1 MDSNALKSP
10 EVEKFVV
17 ALEEAARANS
27 SAESIRFIEPA
38 SGTLSRALANRSHLI
53 FGRRGSGKTSLL
65 LKTRAEMLVQRRP
78 NAYIDMEKFKG
89 HTYPDV
95 LISVLIETFENIRS
109 WLDEGAIAPAS
120 KKSFWHR
127 MRVLPSR
134 SPLQRTGAARLSS
147 DLASH
152 IAELEAL
159 LYAQDDAE
167 IETLHSKE
175 FSGATGSKVKAR
187 AGAHGLGAGFEGE
200 SNRTSSTGEQETEK
214 TRRSKVEFLQRRVM
228 LYQKTLREVVGL
240 SGNNGFIML
249 DDLYYIRRNNQ
260 ADVLDYFHR
269 LFKGTGLWI
278 KVGTIRHRSSWY
290 RHGDPPVGV
299 KLGDDIEEI
308 DLDLSLEKY
317 RTAKQFLLRV
327 AGSVGDE
334 CKVKVNQ
341 LLTRDARDR
350 LVLASGG
357 VARDFLSIMRKAI
370 AFAQEQS
377 ASKVGAIS
385 VNQAAGELESS
396 KRDEFSRD
404 AVDGQQK
411 LQEEFDRVS
420 QFCLIRQKT
429 NCFLVEKDY
438 TDDPAYHAVRELVDL
453 RLIHAVASRI
463 TVRTRPGRI
472 YEAYMIDI
480 SQYTGERKRR
490 NLKIIEFWKP
500 EGKDELRLASR
511 IYAEKAGIA
520 EEDI

>member
-1 MDSNALKSP
+1 MDNNALKSH
-10 EVEKFVV
+10 EVAEFVV
-17 ALEEAARANS
+17 ALEEAGRADT

-38 SGTLSRALANRSHLI
+38 AGTLSRALANRSHLV

-65 LKTRAEMLVQRRP
+65 LKTRAEMLEQRRP

-95 LISVLIETFENIRS
+95 LISVLIETFENIRG

-120 KKSFWHR
+120 KKSFWRR

-134 SPLQRTGAARLSS
+134 SPLKRTEAARLSS

-152 IAELEAL
+152 ITELEAL

-167 IETLHSKE
+167 IETLRRQE
-175 FSGATGSKVKAR
+175 FADTGGSRVN
-187 AGAHGLGAGFEGE
+187 AGIEAHGLNAAF
-200 SNRTSSTGEQETEK
+200 NRENSQTSTAAAQEMEK
-214 TRRSKVEFLQRRVM
+214 TRRSKIDFLHRRVII
-228 LYQKTLREVVGL
+228 YQKTLREVVAL

-249 DDLYYIRRNNQ
+249 DDLYYIRRSNQ

-269 LFKGTGLWI
+269 LFKGTGLWL

-290 RHGDPPVGV
+290 RHGDPPMGV

-317 RTAKQFLLRV
+317 RTAKVFLLKV
-327 AGSVGDE
+327 AESVGDE
-334 CKVKVNQ
+334 CQVKVPQ

-370 AFAQEQS
+370 AFAQEQG
-377 ASKVGAIS
+377 AAKVGATS
-385 VNQAAGELESS
+385 VNQAAGEHESS

-404 AVDGQQK
+404 AIDSQQK
-411 LQEEFDRVS
+411 LQQEFDSVS

-429 NCFLVEKDY
+429 NCFLVEKDDTENPTY
-438 TDDPAYHAVRELVDL
+438 QAVRELVDL

-463 TVRTRPGRI
+463 TVRTRPGKI

-500 EGKDELRLASR
+500 EGKNELRVASR
-511 IYAEKAGIA
+511 IYSEKDGAA
-520 EEDI
+520 REDS